1 MLRSLKM
8 ALIAKIS
15 LLFALNSS
23 PIMRIFTPS
32 RFYTVLFLLLFPLA
46 QAFGQGGTCSS
57 IEPFCAGNQALIFA
71 NCNNQDPDCV
81 ATAEV
86 GPDYGCL

>member
-1 MLRSLKM
+1 MGI
-8 ALIAKIS
+8 IAKIS
-15 LLFALNSS
+15 LLFALDRR

-32 RFYTVLFLLLFPLA
+32 RLYTVLFLLLFPLA
-46 QAFGQGGTCSS
+46 QSFAQGGTCSS

-81 ATAEV
+81 TTAEV
-86 GPDYGCL
+86 GPD